1 MNSDV
6 CLYAKTI
13 IKEIMI
19 IDYGVTAFFVDFP
32 ESRRLF
38 DRLMEQV
45 PESTPFDLRV
55 MKSQI
60 AFHHIRPFAWVWIPE
75 KHLKRKAAPLVLSVV
90 IPERD
95 LSPRWK
101 EIVEPSKGK
110 FMHHLEI
117 HSPQDIDEQVLNWLL
132 RAWTD
137 AGISG

>member
-1 MNSDV
+1 
-6 CLYAKTI
+6 
-13 IKEIMI
+13 MI

-38 DRLMEQV
+38 DRLMKQV

-90 IPERD
+90 FPERD